1 MSEPTIRAVSRA
13 LAILRTM
20 NRARRWTLHELHQET
35 GLPKPT
41 LFRMLQTLQADGF
54 VVSDIARHNY
64 SLTRRVL
71 ELSQGYAE
79 PSALVAAAAPITR
92 EVTRRIHWPL
102 ALGLLEGGYLVVA
115 HSTMPYSPLAVRTST
130 LGHKL
135 AWRSSAMATIYLAF
149 QPADRQQ
156 ALLETLTEYWT
167 LPQERQAFEHDLQA
181 LKTAGYAVRQASQR
195 GESAT
200 LAVPILE
207 NQYSVAAIGMTTFAG
222 SLTPRLIEDML
233 PVLQETAE
241 RVLDNVSTTL
251 SPEN

>member
-13 LAILRTM
+13 LELLRTM
-20 NRARRWTLHELHQET
+20 NRARRWTLHELHTET

-54 VVSDIARHNY
+54 VASDVVRHQY

-102 ALGLLEGGYLVVA
+102 ALGLPEGGYLVVA
-115 HSTMPYSPLAVRTST
+115 HSTMPYSPLAIRTST

-135 AWRSSAMATIYLAF
+135 DWRTSAMARIYLAF
-149 QPADRQQ
+149 QPADSQQ
-156 ALLETLTEYWT
+156 ALLETLTDCWAH
-167 LPQERQAFEHDLQA
+167 PQARQVFEHDLQA
-181 LKTAGYAVRQASQR
+181 LKAAGYAVRHARQR

-200 LAVPILE
+200 LAVPVVE
-207 NQYSVAAIGMTTFAG
+207 NHHAVAAIGMTTFAG
-222 SLTPRLIEDML
+222 SLTAERIEEML
-233 PVLQETAE
+233 PVLQNTAG
-241 RVLDNVSTTL
+241 RVLDNMTKAVPVTS
-251 SPEN
+251 